1 VHSTWTDLRIEIQ
14 RWNDAGR
21 VVEFWWRDDDASEPT
36 TALLRLVALAAQAQ
50 VPLALAVIPDAVR
63 PGLFPTLD
71 PRWVRVLQHGCDHV
85 DRAAAGQKKTEFPAT
100 EPVEQALVR
109 LQAGWERLQGAAAS
123 RVLVPPWNR
132 IGSSALPGRLASAGY
147 RGLSR
152 FGARAREPS
161 LPGLVQVNTHV
172 DLIDWHG
179 TRGFAGADPVLRA
192 ALAHLRAR
200 REGRADPREPTGW
213 LTHHLVHDE
222 ACWDFLQ
229 RLFDFCRAQGTVA
242 WRAAA
247 DLFDAGSTGDAA

>member
-1 VHSTWTDLRIEIQ
+1 VSSTWADLRTEIQ

-21 VVEFWWRDDDASEPT
+21 TVEFWWRDDDASEPT
-36 TALLRLVALAAQAQ
+36 TALLRLVALAAGAQ
-50 VPLALAVIPDAVR
+50 VPLALAVIPATVRAELFTALDA
-63 PGLFPTLD
+63 
-71 PRWVRVLQHGCDHV
+71 RWVRVLQHGCDHV
-85 DRAAAGQKKTEFPAT
+85 DRAAVGQKKTEFPLA
-100 EPVEQALVR
+100 EPIERALVR
-109 LQAGWERLQGAAAS
+109 LQAGWERLHGAAAI

-132 IGSSALPGRLASAGY
+132 VGSPALAGCLAAAGY

-152 FGARAREPS
+152 FGARVHGGS

-179 TRGFAGADPVLRA
+179 TRGFVGEEQVLRA

-222 ACWDFLQ
+222 PCWDFLQ
-229 RLFDFCRAQGTVA
+229 RLFDFCRAQAAVTWSG
-242 WRAAA
+242 AA
-247 DLFDAGSTGDAA
+247 DLFDTGSTGDAA